1 MFVEGGKKE
10 HYRYVWTKAGNVN
23 TWVQQLPKMIYLMP
37 VHTVHK
43 DLIYITIAQPHSERT
58 MCEFWKKRGG
68 ERGGGGTENTLMIS
82 FNEEISIADMTVVE
96 PCGTV

>member
-1 MFVEGGKKE
+1 
-10 HYRYVWTKAGNVN
+10 
-23 TWVQQLPKMIYLMP
+23 
-37 VHTVHK
+37 
-43 DLIYITIAQPHSERT
+43 